1 MQQQISTPVITLPTL
16 VKKEWKPNVGCTIN
30 AHVQTDT
37 SLCDQEKASAKASW
51 VNFVAA
57 LGLGPEDDGF
67 YHTST
72 QANLVNGI
80 IAMRWAGKDLV
91 GICTIL
97 GYRSCEEKPSFK
109 NPMPLPMQWS
119 GPMGWLQFRPSPG
132 GCVVEFRRRGF
143 IDNQLSP
150 ELHGFYEN
158 VPRKHEPH
166 CLRARLWRSINGMS
180 LRNDTALY
188 LDGVDRQDIGRGVK
202 NTFEQ
207 LEDKMGELG
216 GLLKKIKER
225 SMTPQDALADEAQ
238 GGDGL
243 FDELMEGAFSDEE
256 IARKLRFGEP
266 EKAKP
271 SATQDADK
279 DDLMAIPEFLRDTLE
294 QGKEGM
300 KEVLMPCRGLLST
313 VVEGELAHSRGLNIA
328 DSVEYHRRLMT
339 LEDMVCAV
347 FGLRSANQA
356 SRGEQG

>member
-1 MQQQISTPVITLPTL
+1 
-16 VKKEWKPNVGCTIN
+16 
-30 AHVQTDT
+30 
-37 SLCDQEKASAKASW
+37 
-51 VNFVAA
+51 
-57 LGLGPEDDGF
+57 
-67 YHTST
+67 
-72 QANLVNGI
+72 
-80 IAMRWAGKDLV
+80 
-91 GICTIL
+91 
-97 GYRSCEEKPSFK
+97 
-109 NPMPLPMQWS
+109 
-119 GPMGWLQFRPSPG
+119 
-132 GCVVEFRRRGF
+132 
-143 IDNQLSP
+143 
-150 ELHGFYEN
+150 
-158 VPRKHEPH
+158 
-166 CLRARLWRSINGMS
+166 
-180 LRNDTALY
+180 
-188 LDGVDRQDIGRGVK
+188 
-202 NTFEQ
+202 
-207 LEDKMGELG
+207 MGELG

-256 IARKLRFGEP
+256 IARKLHFGEP
-266 EKAKP
+266 EKTKP